1 MIVVMDPRSTVEHTN
16 DVVRLLDRM
25 GLSGWVI
32 EGTSQRVV
40 EVLGGNGKIDHGLL
54 EGAPMVER
62 VLDRA
67 DPILAANRAPGDQT
81 VEVPLGANATIG
93 GRKLGIIAG
102 PCAVETRSQLLET
115 AAAAKEAGAV
125 ALRGGAF
132 KPRTSPYSFQGLAE
146 QGLEWLAEA
155 REETGLAIV
164 TEVMRCEHVEMV
176 ARYADVLQ
184 VGSRNMHHTHLLITV
199 GQQTKPVLLKR
210 GWCSTIEEFLQAAEY
225 IMVGG
230 NRNVILCERGIRAN
244 ETYVRNT
251 LALAIVP
258 EIKRR
263 STLPI
268 IVDPS
273 HGTGWSYLV
282 PPMSK
287 AAVACGADGLIIEVH
302 SDPARAWSDGPQSL
316 DLKQFQS
323 FMTGLKPL
331 AEVCGREL

>member
-81 VEVPLGANATIG
+81 VEVPLGADATIG

-132 KPRTSPYSFQGLAE
+132 KPRTSP
-146 QGLEWLAEA
+146 
-155 REETGLAIV
+155 
-164 TEVMRCEHVEMV
+164 
-176 ARYADVLQ
+176 
-184 VGSRNMHHTHLLITV
+184 
-199 GQQTKPVLLKR
+199 
-210 GWCSTIEEFLQAAEY
+210 
-225 IMVGG
+225 
-230 NRNVILCERGIRAN
+230 
-244 ETYVRNT
+244 
-251 LALAIVP
+251 
-258 EIKRR
+258 
-263 STLPI
+263 
-268 IVDPS
+268 
-273 HGTGWSYLV
+273 
-282 PPMSK
+282 
-287 AAVACGADGLIIEVH
+287 
-302 SDPARAWSDGPQSL
+302 
-316 DLKQFQS
+316 
-323 FMTGLKPL
+323 
-331 AEVCGREL
+331 